1 MTPASVDLG
10 GVTIYIYI
18 YIYVHACMH
27 AWMYVCMYVCRPWR
41 AYRREKPVD
50 AKD

>member
-1 MTPASVDLG
+1 MKFPRGELG
-10 GVTIYIYI
+10 YKHVRVYIHI
-18 YIYVHACMH
+18 YIYVHG
-27 AWMYVCMYVCRPWR
+27 CMYVCRPWR